1 MASEDRKRDGRLGG
15 PFAVVIGAVALA
27 LALSGC
33 GKPAAQAVAKR
44 EQPVLVV
51 TAHFA
56 PAVAPRNLVG
66 VVKARVESN
75 LGFRVAGKIAQRFV
89 DRGAQVKAGQPLAV
103 LDETDWKL
111 QLQQAEAALSA
122 ARASRDQAV
131 AERERVS
138 QLRNRGWS
146 TASDLDKANAAADQ
160 AIGVFVQAERA
171 VTLQQNALSYA
182 TLVADADGVV
192 TAALAEPGQVVAAG
206 QAVVM
211 LARSGEPEA
220 DVSVPEALLER
231 ARTGR
236 ATVTLWSQP
245 DKVYAAKLRE
255 LTPSAD
261 PATRTYPARFTVEDA
276 GAQIELGMSATVTLS
291 DASPAVAR
299 LPLGAILD
307 DGKGASVFI
316 IDPRTKE
323 LVRRM
328 VAVAVYD
335 AQDAIISSGLSEGDA
350 VIALG
355 AQKLH
360 DGDVVRPVNGA
371 GA

>member
-1 MASEDRKRDGRLGG
+1 MPNEDCKRARRVLAG
-15 PFAVVIGAVALA
+15 PSMVVALSLA
-27 LALSGC
+27 LALSAC
-33 GKPAAQAVAKR
+33 GKPAARSAGPV
-44 EQPVLVV
+44 EHPVLVV

-75 LGFRVAGKIAQRFV
+75 LGFRVSGKIAQRFV
-89 DRGAQVKAGQPLAV
+89 DRGAVVKAGQALAI
-103 LDETDWKL
+103 LDQTDWKL
-111 QLQQAEAALSA
+111 QLQQAEAAFSA

-131 AERERVS
+131 AERDRVS
-138 QLRNRGWS
+138 RLRTNGWS
-146 TASDLDKANAAADQ
+146 TASDLDKAIATADQ
-160 AIGVFVQAERA
+160 TVGAFVQAERA

-192 TAALAEPGQVVAAG
+192 TATMAEPGQVVVAG

-211 LARSGEPEA
+211 LAHAGEPEA

-231 ARTGR
+231 VRTGR

-261 PATRTYPARFTVEDA
+261 PATRTYPARFALEDA
-276 GAQIELGMSATVTLS
+276 GGQIELGMSATVTIS
-291 DASPAVAR
+291 DASPSVAR

-316 IDPRTKE
+316 IDPRTKA
-323 LVRRM
+323 LARRP
-328 VAVAVYD
+328 VTIAGYD
-335 AQDAIISSGLSEGDA
+335 AQDAIISSGLSEGDE

-355 AQKLH
+355 VQKLH